1 MPDQHPKLL
10 KPGTDSLAESQGAR
24 KNVKHQYLGAWHL
37 FGTFLAPFITSVPG
51 TFTYQFSVTLFEA
64 YVLAVPRLAKRQ
76 GFATLVGMED
86 QDLQEWCE
94 QLRRELADGRECGR
108 SKKWRCPPE
117 LRSRVLSF
125 ARVCR
130 ERGEPYLD
138 IAVRL
143 GMVESTLTRWLRTEK
158 IKDQPG
164 FRSVSIVPSA
174 GDETIEESPASS
186 YRLFTPHGY
195 RVEGLD
201 VQTLA
206 YLLRVVG

>member
-1 MPDQHPKLL
+1 
-10 KPGTDSLAESQGAR
+10 
-24 KNVKHQYLGAWHL
+24 
-37 FGTFLAPFITSVPG
+37 
-51 TFTYQFSVTLFEA
+51 
-64 YVLAVPRLAKRQ
+64 
-76 GFATLVGMED
+76 
-86 QDLQEWCE
+86 
-94 QLRRELADGRECGR
+94 
-108 SKKWRCPPE
+108 
-117 LRSRVLSF
+117 
-125 ARVCR
+125 
-130 ERGEPYLD
+130 
-138 IAVRL
+138 
-143 GMVESTLTRWLRTEK
+143 MVESTLTRWLRTEK

>member
-1 MPDQHPKLL
+1 MGATLRIN
-10 KPGTDSLAESQGAR
+10 SL
-24 KNVKHQYLGAWHL
+24 
-37 FGTFLAPFITSVPG
+37 FIMVPG
-51 TFTYQFSVTLFEA
+51 TVAVT